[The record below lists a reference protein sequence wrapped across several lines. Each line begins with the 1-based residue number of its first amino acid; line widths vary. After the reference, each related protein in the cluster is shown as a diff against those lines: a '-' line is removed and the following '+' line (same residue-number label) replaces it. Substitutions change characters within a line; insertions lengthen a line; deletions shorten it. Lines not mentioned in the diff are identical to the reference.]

1 MSSKLR
7 DALEEAHALL
17 EKIHS
22 AYSDRQGDISM
33 YPLRKV
39 IKIVNEALAEPLR
52 NCDVG
57 TAEEQE
63 QRFIALCN
71 KQHDDCFMCPVQN
84 DMKSQCDCKFVWSQM
99 PYEKEGEQ

>member
-1 MSSKLR
+1 MSSKIREALSKASIALSWATHHHLTED
-7 DALEEAHALL
+7 DAKECLA
-17 EKIHS
+17 
-22 AYSDRQGDISM
+22 
-33 YPLRKV
+33 
-39 IKIVNEALAEPLR
+39 IVDAALAEPVR

-84 DMKSQCDCKFVWSQM
+84 NIKAQCDCKFVWSQM
-99 PYEKEGEQ
+99 PYEKEGER

>member
-1 MSSKLR
+1 MSSKAR
-7 DALEEAHALL
+7 EALEEAHALL

-39 IKIVNEALAEPLR
+39 IKIVNEALAEPVR

-57 TAEEQE
+57 TAEEQDARH
-63 QRFIALCN
+63 QNFCDATRNGLHGYHCGDAPQCVF
-71 KQHDDCFMCPVQN
+71 CFA
-84 DMKSQCDCKFVWSQM
+84 KWSQM
-99 PYEKEGEQ
+99 PYKKEGEQ